1 MNFMWLP
8 KHVTEQDKRAL
19 TLYFVVA
26 LLTAA
31 CLVLVILYK
40 SDVRVGKKTTLES
53 LPMPAA
59 TPTPRNRP

>member
-1 MNFMWLP
+1 MNFMLLP

-40 SDVRVGKKTTLES
+40 SDFRVGKKAALEQMP
-53 LPMPAA
+53 LPSAK
-59 TPTPRNRP
+59 PTPRTRP